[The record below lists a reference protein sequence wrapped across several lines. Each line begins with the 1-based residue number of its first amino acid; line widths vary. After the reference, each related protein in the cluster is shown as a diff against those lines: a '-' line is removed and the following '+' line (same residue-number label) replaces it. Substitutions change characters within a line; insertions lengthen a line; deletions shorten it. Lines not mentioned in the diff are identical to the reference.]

1 MQQYSYQ
8 VPSHPKGGIAFMF
21 DVIAE
26 DPFDSLVK
34 ARALLEEQSDDEG
47 NLHIDLTFGLTA
59 GKLKIFAGAI
69 DNDSLI
75 DVKEIPD
82 LM

>member
-8 VPSHPKGGIAFMF
+8 VPSHPRGGIAFMF
-21 DVIAE
+21 DVTAS
-26 DPFDSLVK
+26 DPFEALTK
-34 ARALLEEQSDDEG
+34 ARALLDEQSDDEG

-69 DNDSLI
+69 DDDSLI
-75 DVKEIPD
+75 DVKDLPD